1 MSDSL
6 DNVISLDE
14 RRRGKPCIV
23 DPIVAPSAEDVAAK
37 AAVTAQAA
45 VDQEER
51 SRLHMVLVNA
61 TTQVLDPRPL
71 SSENR
76 LEIARGLVRAIM
88 GPGWRI
94 ARR

>member
-1 MSDSL
+1 MS
-6 DNVISLDE
+6 DNVISLDQ
-14 RRRGKPCIV
+14 RRRDKASIV
-23 DPIVAPSAEDVAAK
+23 DPTMAPSPDEVAAK
-37 AAVTAQAA
+37 VAVAAKAA

-71 SSENR
+71 STENR

-94 ARR
+94 MRR

>member
-1 MSDSL
+1 MS

-23 DPIVAPSAEDVAAK
+23 DRIVAPSAEEIAAK
-37 AAVTAQAA
+37 AAVAAQTA

-51 SRLHMVLVNA
+51 GRLHMVLVNA

-71 SSENR
+71 STENR
-76 LEIARGLVRAIM
+76 LEIARGLVRAIL
-88 GPGWRI
+88 GPAWRVT
-94 ARR
+94 RR

>member
-1 MSDSL
+1 MS

-23 DPIVAPSAEDVAAK
+23 DPIVAPSAEEEVATK
-37 AAVTAQAA
+37 GAVAAQAA
-45 VDQEER
+45 IDREER
-51 SRLHMVLVNA
+51 GRLHMVLVNA

-71 SSENR
+71 STENR

-94 ARR
+94 MRR